1 MQPTRLTRLRCGT
14 FADKQEAEKVGS
26 SIDPVMKDPNGA
38 LWLAATLDNAYP
50 DVWGSA
56 YLVALNLSTAARRQ
70 AAMDEL
76 VQHKSLYFQAGQV
89 RSMPF
94 PTLWTRCDFS
104 PKGMGKINPAGCAPN
119 GTYQVRAPF
128 AFLSAACQSMLGVVR
143 QNGAYWATPLSY
155 IASAMLAT
163 GHADFLT
170 TLLTEA
176 LADFKAHGIYED
188 VDYGR
193 PATSHGVLNYTA
205 SATNALWA
213 AKLLQKHR
221 EGGLAE
227 GR

>member
-1 MQPTRLTRLRCGT
+1 MQPILLTRLRCGT
-14 FADKQEAEKVGS
+14 FADKQEADKVGS
-26 SIDPVMKDPNGA
+26 SIDSVMKDPKGA

-128 AFLSAACQSMLGVVR
+128 VFAF
-143 QNGAYWATPLSY
+143 P
-155 IASAMLAT
+155 
-163 GHADFLT
+163 
-170 TLLTEA
+170 
-176 LADFKAHGIYED
+176 
-188 VDYGR
+188 R
-193 PATSHGVLNYTA
+193 PAMPIHARCGPAEWCVLGDAAVVHRLRDARDGPRRLPHRSTHGGP
-205 SATNALWA
+205 
-213 AKLLQKHR
+213 R
-221 EGGLAE
+221 
-227 GR
+227 

>member
-1 MQPTRLTRLRCGT
+1 MQPILLTRLRCGT
-14 FADKQEAEKVGS
+14 LADKQEADKVGS
-26 SIDPVMKDPNGA
+26 SIDSVMKDPKGA

-119 GTYQVRAPF
+119 GTYQVRRAPF
-128 AFLSAACQSMLGVVR
+128 FFAFPRPANPCSVWSGRMARTGRRRCRTSPPR
-143 QNGAYWATPLSY
+143 CSRRATP
-155 IASAMLAT
+155 ASSRS
-163 GHADFLT
+163 
-170 TLLTEA
+170 TL
-176 LADFKAHGIYED
+176 
-188 VDYGR
+188 
-193 PATSHGVLNYTA
+193 
-205 SATNALWA
+205 
-213 AKLLQKHR
+213 
-221 EGGLAE
+221 
-227 GR
+227 